1 MKSMTKS
8 IEQKSEGTI
17 GTRIKK
23 ELKRNYCVYIMAI
36 PVIVYFLLFCYGPMF
51 GVVIAF
57 KQYDMAKGILAS
69 KWVGLKYFI
78 EYFQS
83 EYFVR
88 TVRNTLLI
96 SFYDIIIGFPIPIIF
111 ALMLNEIV
119 NVRFKKLV
127 QNVTYLPH
135 FISMVVM
142 CGIISD
148 FFATEGAATRLIAAL
163 GGEKVNYLGLAK
175 YFRRIFVGTNIWQAF
190 GWESIIYLA
199 ALTGVDKQLYEAAEI
214 DGAGRFKQL
223 IHVTLPGI
231 IPTIVIMLIMRIGQ
245 VMSVGYEKIIL
256 LYGPSTYETADV
268 ISSFVYRRGLGE
280 TMQYSYSTAV
290 GLFQSVINLIFLITT
305 NAISKKLSDTS
316 LF

>member
-1 MKSMTKS
+1 MDIDSKYRYRKSATL
-8 IEQKSEGTI
+8 GR
-17 GTRIKK
+17 RIRK
-23 ELKRNYCVYIMAI
+23 EWSRNYCVYFMAL
-36 PVIVYFLLFCYGPMF
+36 PVIIYFLLFCYGPMF
-51 GVVIAF
+51 GIIMAF
-57 KQYDMAKGILAS
+57 KQYDIGKGIFS
-69 KWVGLKYFI
+69 SQWVGLKYFI
-78 EYFQS
+78 DFFQS

-111 ALMLNEIV
+111 ALLLNEIKSS
-119 NVRFKKLV
+119 RFKKTI
-127 QNVTYLPH
+127 QNITYLPH

-142 CGIISD
+142 CGIIAD
-148 FFATEGAATRLIAAL
+148 FFSTNGVITKIITLF
-163 GGEKVNYLGLAK
+163 GGEKTNYLGLASC
-175 YFRRIFVGTNIWQAF
+175 FRSIYVGTNIWQAF

-199 ALTGVDKQLYEAAEI
+199 ALTGIDQQLYEAATI

-223 IHVTLPGI
+223 LHVTLPGI
-231 IPTIVIMLIMRIGQ
+231 APTIIIMLIMRMGQ

-290 GLFQSVINLIFLITT
+290 GLFQSVVNLIFLVTV
-305 NAISKKLSDTS
+305 NAISKKVSETS

>member
-78 EYFQS
+78 EYFHS

-290 GLFQSVINLIFLITT
+290 GLFQSVINLVFLITT

>member
-17 GTRIKK
+17 GARIKK

-119 NVRFKKLV
+119 NVKFKKLV